1 MHEDS
6 PAIARV
12 VASNSGSRSSVLV
25 VSRCS
30 RPRRRLLRRA
40 DAAAVSVL
48 LFPFLNGCYTYKRVA
63 TTQLPQ
69 GTDVSLTITDQGRVG
84 LGDRMGPGVM
94 RVNGRVVD
102 PSDSAWVVRVSSVE
116 MLAGGKTNWSGE
128 EVRLPRAYVG
138 EVGTRE
144 LSRKKTWLAAGITIG
159 AVAATVAAV
168 SLIAH
173 GFEGSDVTPP
183 RDGET
188 SRSPSPTPAVVGR
201 P

>member
-1 MHEDS
+1 MHEDR
-6 PAIARV
+6 PVMARIFPTET
-12 VASNSGSRSSVLV
+12 GSRSSLLFAGTCVRT
-25 VSRCS
+25 SR
-30 RPRRRLLRRA
+30 RPLRRSCA
-40 DAAAVSVL
+40 VALAVS
-48 LFPFLNGCYTYKRVA
+48 LFPFLNGCYTYNRVA
-63 TTQLPQ
+63 PTQLPH

-84 LGDRMGPGVM
+84 LGDRMGTGVM
-94 RVNGRVVD
+94 RVNGRVVT
-102 PSDSAWVVRVSSVE
+102 PSDSAWVVQVSSVE
-116 MLAGGKTNWSGE
+116 MLTGGKTHWSGE

-144 LSRKKTWLAAGITIG
+144 LSRKKTWLAAGVTIG

-173 GFEGSDVTPP
+173 GFEGSDATPP
-183 RDGET
+183 RDGAT

>member
-1 MHEDS
+1 MHEDR
-6 PAIARV
+6 PVIARAV
-12 VASNSGSRSSVLV
+12 PTNTGSRSSLV
-25 VSRCS
+25 ALGTCVGTL
-30 RPRRRLLRRA
+30 RRSLRRA
-40 DAAAVSVL
+40 CPAAVAVSM
-48 LFPFLNGCYTYKRVA
+48 FPFLNGCYSYQRVA
-63 TTQLPQ
+63 TTQLPP

-84 LGDRMGPGVM
+84 LGDRMGAGVM

-138 EVGTRE
+138 EVGTRD
-144 LSRKKTWLAAGITIG
+144 LSRKKTLLAAGVAIG

-173 GFEGSDVTPP
+173 GFEGSDATPP
-183 RDGET
+183 RDGAT
-188 SRSPSPTPAVVGR
+188 SRIPSPTPAVVGR